1 MNGDHEQAAI
11 IEAEGEAE
19 AATLISDALKESG
32 PGVIEVRRIDVSRMM
47 VEFTFQAAREIANTL
62 ARAPNVTYLPGG
74 KDQNLLLGIQGII
87 VCLTV

>member
-1 MNGDHEQAAI
+1 MNQVNKQAAI

-47 VEFTFQAAREIANTL
+47 I
-62 ARAPNVTYLPGG
+62 
-74 KDQNLLLGIQGII
+74 D
-87 VCLTV
+87 

>member
-1 MNGDHEQAAI
+1 MNRYDKQAAI

-47 VEFTFQAAREIANTL
+47 IN
-62 ARAPNVTYLPGG
+62 
-74 KDQNLLLGIQGII
+74 
-87 VCLTV
+87 

>member
-32 PGVIEVRRIDVSRMM
+32 PGVIEVRRIDVSIMM
-47 VEFTFQAAREIANTL
+47 IN
-62 ARAPNVTYLPGG
+62 
-74 KDQNLLLGIQGII
+74 
-87 VCLTV
+87 

>member
-47 VEFTFQAAREIANTL
+47 I
-62 ARAPNVTYLPGG
+62 
-74 KDQNLLLGIQGII
+74 D
-87 VCLTV
+87 